1 MQFIFID
8 EQTEKIYR
16 EILKKITLSMNG
28 VAADL
33 MREQGIKYE
42 KNLGV
47 SIVRLRE
54 IASEY
59 QPSQKLSERLWKNNQ
74 RETRIMAFLLADNQK
89 TSLNSALE
97 LAENINQPELAE
109 TGAMFLFSKL
119 PFAAEFCFSC
129 ISSDKELTIMTG
141 FLTAAR
147 IYENL
152 TFLQCDEFITKAF
165 NMMETDSYYISK
177 SLGLFLSRMCRI
189 DKKTAQKIQ
198 KEIFNLQYNNAKHIR
213 LIKDMVIQEI
223 DYFVHK

>member
-1 MQFIFID
+1 MRFIFID

-59 QPSQKLSERLWKNNQ
+59 QPSQKLFERLWKNNQ

-89 TSLNSALE
+89 TSLGSALE
-97 LAENINQPELAE
+97 IAEKIDQPELAE

-119 PFAAEFCFSC
+119 PFAPEFCFSC

-147 IYENL
+147 IYDNF
-152 TFLQCDEFITKAF
+152 TFLQCDELMTKAF
-165 NMMETDSYYISK
+165 NMMETDSFYISK
-177 SLGLFLSRMCRI
+177 SVGLFLSRMCRI

-198 KEIFNLQYNNAKHIR
+198 YEINKTQYFNAKHIR
-213 LIKDMVIQEI
+213 LIKDMVLQEI